1 MTIYIDFDF
10 KCHTENDGTM
20 QQIETAFFD
29 GKCDAFIQG
38 YRFVPSGEVWV
49 REDGAV
55 FPGKM
60 IAPWKPYD
68 ELEKAQAQWEHEQF
82 ATLLAERNA
91 LLDDMQA
98 LIDEVLGGD
107 AYV

>member
-29 GKCDAFIQG
+29 GKCDAFVQG

-49 REDGAV
+49 REDGAE

-60 IAPWKPYD
+60 IAPWKSYD
-68 ELEKAQAQWEHEQF
+68 Q
-82 ATLLAERNA
+82 LAEIQAAVDEAMAPVVAERDN
-91 LLDDMQA
+91 LLDEMQS
-98 LIDEVLGGD
+98 LIDEVLGGETD
-107 AYV
+107 V